1 MVKFKILIV
10 FANVDDLGAKKIQ
23 CGFML
28 NSLYSN
34 KLCRGND
41 LRHSNKLKKH
51 CSFITTLSLGMHQ
64 ESGKPQLNLIIPIA
78 KPSSERQINNRNY
91 HCAMTSGGQR

>member
-1 MVKFKILIV
+1 VVIH
-10 FANVDDLGAKKIQ
+10 FAGAMTFTIQ
-23 CGFML
+23 INL
-28 NSLYSN
+28 
-34 KLCRGND
+34 K
-41 LRHSNKLKKH
+41 KKH

-64 ESGKPQLNLIIPIA
+64 GSGKPQLNLIIPIA

>member
-1 MVKFKILIV
+1 MIKFKILIV
-10 FANVDDLGAKKIQ
+10 FANADDLDEKKSQ
-23 CGFML
+23 CG
-28 NSLYSN
+28 YT
-34 KLCRGND
+34 LCRGND
-41 LRHSNKLKKH
+41 LRHSNKFKKKH

-78 KPSSERQINNRNY
+78 KPSSERQINNRND